1 VSTGVALR
9 LVLYEGETY
18 RVARSAAAVR
28 IRDGAAWV
36 SYAGS
41 DTVLVLQCGE
51 ELPLQ
56 SGRDFAVISTLGHAE
71 LVLEVL
77 VSESGRRQS
86 TIRRPVRSAVRC

>member
-41 DTVLVLQCGE
+41 DTVLQCGE